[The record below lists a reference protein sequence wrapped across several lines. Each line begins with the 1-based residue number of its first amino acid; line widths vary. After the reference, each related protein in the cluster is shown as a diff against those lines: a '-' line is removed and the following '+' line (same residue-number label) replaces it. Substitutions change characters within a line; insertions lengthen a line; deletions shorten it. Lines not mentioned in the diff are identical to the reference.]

1 MTTAAVEAKQQ
12 RAAGQPGALLPALA
26 VEPSAAAA
34 TATTS
39 PGLVPPLEALLA
51 AGRASLLRPQAFFVS
66 WQGVLTLAYS
76 GFTGALVE
84 LKQRITAA
92 HPTLPPENPGSKWP
106 KTSIGCLRD
115 GRRLTPEQLA
125 TLCHI
130 CSEESVAFQQQQQQQ
145 AAIGNGAAVAAAA
158 GSPAVAVNSACIALF
173 ECRSLERLL
182 SCRHIDFQGGLDAA
196 PPTAEEQQR
205 VAAILSEPSSPTY
218 WFEASRDGN
227 REAHYRGPHLGAT
240 LMHPLLL
247 PAAGTS
253 VAAAAAGAAAAG
265 SGVAAAAAGEA
276 TAAAAGGGDFTA
288 AAADG
293 GGRGG
298 AADRRA
304 LVAAIDRFRRRVD
317 AELPGM
323 YAWFSDASLHITL
336 RALIN

>member
-1 MTTAAVEAKQQ
+1 M
-12 RAAGQPGALLPALA
+12 GCLALA
-26 VEPSAAAA
+26 AELPGPWLLLLLLRRLLLLQACWHACSAAQWSMISAAAA
-34 TATTS
+34 R
-39 PGLVPPLEALLA
+39 PVPPY
-51 AGRASLLRPQAFFVS
+51 P
-66 WQGVLTLAYS
+66 
-76 GFTGALVE
+76 
-84 LKQRITAA
+84 
-92 HPTLPPENPGSKWP
+92 
-106 KTSIGCLRD
+106 D
-115 GRRLTPEQLA
+115 RRLQPY
-125 TLCHI
+125 
-130 CSEESVAFQQQQQQQ
+130 
-145 AAIGNGAAVAAAA
+145 
-158 GSPAVAVNSACIALF
+158 SALP
-173 ECRSLERLL
+173 
-182 SCRHIDFQGGLDAA
+182 GGLDAA

-276 TAAAAGGGDFTA
+276 TAAAAAGGDFTA
-288 AAADG
+288 AAADA

-323 YAWFSDASLHITL
+323 YVWFSDASLHITL